1 MDDVKVK
8 RFSIREIYALL
19 ILVLTTLF
27 ALIYGSMALFQKT
40 WDQKEIAHIIIDD
53 LRYSITSTDS
63 SFKANVSYGYGTIT
77 VPAGTNKYFDVRI
90 TNDEAINTRYQMY
103 YSFSGSK
110 IIGVEAG
117 VSHKYVGVYAT
128 YEEDRYYPETGI
140 INSGSSK
147 KIRIGIKN
155 TSNQS
160 VTLNIGVR
168 GGYSSNYSVKLNSDE
183 EAMEKISESF
193 DTSGANEPVLASGMI
208 PVRYSESCDNNKGCW
223 VKADT
228 DEEWYNYGKQTW
240 ANAVTVGSSASTC
253 SGTSCQD
260 TVTKRTRSY
269 YQSAAAGTP
278 ISMDDINS
286 MWVWIPRYK
295 YRITSNR
302 GSSSS
307 VSTPPQIDVVF
318 ESGTNATGVSINT
331 SGVAN
336 TQYYT
341 HPAFRNGSSA
351 YKSTAYD
358 QGGWNEELTGFW
370 AAKFEVGTEGD
381 ACSSSPSTT
390 NCQNVTPK
398 IKPNIKS
405 LRYQN
410 ISTQF
415 TTSLKFA
422 GGTMSSNVVSFSG
435 SSTYGLTS
443 STNTHMMKNTEW
455 GAIAY
460 LSQSK
465 YGKMGNSSYTGTNK
479 EIYLNPTSN
488 MTGRSGGGPSGISGA
503 TSETST
509 GEDWQVLMHGYDG
522 RRCTSQS
529 GNVCTGSSSNKN
541 LGYGASTTGTIYGI
555 YDMSGGSEEY
565 LMGNNNNTVGSS
577 GFSSAWFTASGNQ
590 KYYDKYSSSTSLTAT
605 QTRSILG
612 DATWETNLW
621 YYDNATLVTSTYPWI
636 SRKGIPNYSYS
647 GDTSVGIF
655 SVGIPNNKGQYSSTA
670 SFRVSLI
677 P

>member
-1 MDDVKVK
+1 MKSLVKNILDK
-8 RFSIREIYALL
+8 KFAREIIILFFIVLSLLFVSVFTSLAIFQKSTEKKQVASIYASSIYLS
-19 ILVLTTLF
+19 ISTSTSTSQSSTKNITVSAGQTLF
-27 ALIYGSMALFQKT
+27 SDVTITNNSSTNARYKLYYLSSGVPSTVTVGVSQKSPNPESSTLNPNSKKTVRVGIRNGS
-40 WDQKEIAHIIIDD
+40 
-53 LRYSITSTDS
+53 TSSVTVTIGTQ
-63 SFKANVSYGYGTIT
+63 AGYG
-77 VPAGTNKYFDVRI
+77 
-90 TNDEAINTRYQMY
+90 
-103 YSFSGSK
+103 
-110 IIGVEAG
+110 
-117 VSHKYVGVYAT
+117 
-128 YEEDRYYPETGI
+128 
-140 INSGSSK
+140 
-147 KIRIGIKN
+147 
-155 TSNQS
+155 
-160 VTLNIGVR
+160 
-168 GGYSSNYSVKLNSDE
+168 SNYSVDLYSGRK
-183 EAMEKISESF
+183 AMGSIKEG

-208 PVRYSESCDNNKGCW
+208 PVKYSESCDNNKGCW

-341 HPAFRNGSSA
+341 HPAFRNGSSV

-370 AAKFEVGTEGD
+370 AAKFETGGT
-381 ACSSSPSTT
+381 ATT
-390 NCQNVTPK
+390 PL
-398 IKPNIKS
+398 IKPNIVS
-405 LRYQN
+405 LRSQN
-410 ISTQF
+410 VYNKF
-415 TTSLKFA
+415 LTSLKFA

-460 LSQSK
+460 LSQSQ
-465 YGKMGNSSYTGTNK
+465 YGKRGNSNYSGTNK
-479 EIYLNPTSN
+479 EIYINASSSYI
-488 MTGRSGGGPSGISGA
+488 TGRSGAGPGGAYGTA
-503 TSETST
+503 TSETTT
-509 GEDWQVLMHGYDG
+509 GEDWQVIMHGYDG
-522 RRCTSQS
+522 RRCTSKS

-555 YDMSGGSEEY
+555 YDMSGGANEY
-565 LMGNNNNTVGSS
+565 VMGNWNGTSGSS
-577 GFSSAWFTASGNQ
+577 GFSSSFFTSSANK
-590 KYYDKYSSSTSLTAT
+590 KYLDKYTGTSSYTMTEEKA
-605 QTRSILG
+605 IFG
-612 DATWETNLW
+612 DATWETMRW
-621 YYDNATLVTSTYPWI
+621 FYDSAYFVYSSGAWAA
-636 SRKGIPNYSYS
+636 RGGNYSTGSS
-647 GDTSVGIF
+647 GGIF
-655 SVGIPNNKGQYSSTA
+655 NSSNTSGASVSDCSSRIT
-670 SFRVSLI
+670 LI